1 LYLSLLAASSG
12 RYQKQQAQNR
22 KTRMTSNH
30 ITESL
35 LTIRDW
41 LRYSVSRF
49 EEAGIFFGHGTDNAY
64 DESVWLVMSALHL
77 PLDTLDN
84 FLDARITK
92 DEAKHLAHLIE
103 RRVTE
108 RVPTAYLLR
117 EAWLKGFKFYV
128 DERVIVPRS
137 FIAELLEDGLQPW
150 IEYPEMVE
158 SAADI
163 CTGSGC
169 LGVLLAH
176 AFPNAAVD
184 VIDISPD
191 AIAVTNI
198 NIKNYDL
205 EDQVT
210 AVQSDMF
217 SGLAGKT
224 YDLIISNPPYV
235 DAPAMALLPKEY
247 RNEPQ
252 IALGSGTDG
261 LDHTHTL
268 LKEAGKHLNDGGVLV
283 VEIGHNRDALLDAY
297 PDLPFTWL
305 EVESGNEFVFLLT
318 KEQLAI

>member
-1 LYLSLLAASSG
+1 MAQQLTDSLF
-12 RYQKQQAQNR
+12 
-22 KTRMTSNH
+22 
-30 ITESL
+30 
-35 LTIRDW
+35 TIRDW
-41 LRYSVSRF
+41 LRYSVSRL
-49 EEAGIFFGHGTDNAY
+49 EESGVFFGHGTDNAY

-92 DEAKHLAHLIE
+92 EEAKHLAHLIE

-137 FIAELLEDGLQPW
+137 FIAELLEDGLAPW

-176 AFPNAAVD
+176 AFPNASVD
-184 VIDISPD
+184 VVDISPD
-191 AIAVTNI
+191 AIAVANI
-198 NIKNYDL
+198 NIKNYGL
-205 EDQVT
+205 ADQIT

-217 SGLAGKT
+217 SGLKGKK

-235 DAPAMALLPKEY
+235 DAPAMSALPQEY

-252 IALGSGTDG
+252 IALGSGVAG
-261 LDHTHTL
+261 LDHTHIL
-268 LKEAGKHLNDGGVLV
+268 LKEAKKYLNDDGILV

-297 PDLPFTWL
+297 PELPFTWL
-305 EVESGNEFVFLLT
+305 DVESGNEFVFLLT
-318 KEQLAI
+318 KEQLPD